1 MLEKRMRKRSPP
13 STPKNYEEQ
22 FRLFEMLTSRV
33 LADVEQMKIIVN
45 FFQAELTKKEEKRI
59 RFTTL

>member
-1 MLEKRMRKRSPP
+1 MLEKRMRKRSLP

-22 FRLFEMLTSRV
+22 FRLFEMLSSRV

-45 FFQAELTKKEEKRI
+45 FVYVELTKKEEKRV